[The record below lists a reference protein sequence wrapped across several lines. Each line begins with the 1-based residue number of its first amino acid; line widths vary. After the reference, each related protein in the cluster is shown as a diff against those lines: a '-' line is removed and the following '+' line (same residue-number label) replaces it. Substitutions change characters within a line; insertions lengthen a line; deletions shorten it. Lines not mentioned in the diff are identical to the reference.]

1 MDTSLMPSE
10 NAEVVRRAHEALN
23 SGDMD
28 ALVALCDK
36 EFRLDMSDRVFNP
49 AVYEGHDGIR
59 RFYSEV
65 RDVWESYV
73 WEPEQLIEA
82 GPDVVA
88 LLRSTG
94 RGRGSG
100 VEVERE
106 TAMVWSVREGRA
118 TVVRFFRDRAEALRA
133 PRLEEGSAPTSPT
146 SGS

>member
-1 MDTSLMPSE
+1 MHWSRCATRS
-10 NAEVVRRAHEALN
+10 
-23 SGDMD
+23 SGLTCPI
-28 ALVALCDK
+28 A
-36 EFRLDMSDRVFNP
+36 SS
-49 AVYEGHDGIR
+49 IR
-59 RFYSEV
+59 RCTRGMTASAASTRRFAT
-65 RDVWESYV
+65 WESYV

-118 TVVRFFRDRAEALRA
+118 MGMRFFRHRGEALRA
-133 PRLEEGSAPTSPT
+133 SGLDDDREPASPT
-146 SGS
+146 NGA

>member
-1 MDTSLMPSE
+1 VPTHSIE
-10 NAEVVRRAHEALN
+10 IVRRAHEALN

-28 ALVALCDK
+28 ALVALCDA

-49 AVYEGHDGIR
+49 AVYEGHGGIR

-73 WEPEQLIEA
+73 WEPEELIEV

-88 LLRSTG
+88 LLRSTA

-118 TVVRFFRDRAEALRA
+118 TALRFFRDRDEALKA
-133 PRLEEGSAPTSPT
+133 PPMGEADASSPA

>member
-1 MDTSLMPSE
+1 MPSE
-10 NAEVVRRAHEALN
+10 NVETVRRAHEALK

-28 ALVALCDK
+28 ALVALCDE

-49 AVYEGHDGIR
+49 AVYERHDGIR

-73 WEPEQLIEA
+73 WEPEELIEA

-88 LLRSTG
+88 LLWSTG

-106 TAMVWSVREGRA
+106 TAMGEVATQDPAPGAVSKPKPPARGQETQDLLKRA
-118 TVVRFFRDRAEALRA
+118 KKGEAW
-133 PRLEEGSAPTSPT
+133 
-146 SGS
+146 